1 MRCTIPGTSKP
12 ITYNDR
18 AALQEAFEKAGS
30 NLAAFLVEPIQCEA
44 GIVVPDEKYLQEA
57 RHLYNRYN
65 VLLICDEIQT
75 GIART
80 GKHLCHGW
88 SGIKP
93 DMVLLG
99 KAISGGLYPVSCV
112 LGRRDVM
119 LTIEPGTHGSTYGG
133 NPLGCAV
140 AIRALKVIEEEQME
154 EKAEKLGHV
163 FRAGLKAIKS
173 PMIQTVRGVGLL
185 NAVVIDESETGG
197 QSTWDLCMLLKEQ
210 GLLVS
215 FLTLEKQKRTRNEVY
230 GC

>member
-1 MRCTIPGTSKP
+1 M
-12 ITYNDR
+12 
-18 AALQEAFEKAGS
+18 
-30 NLAAFLVEPIQCEA
+30 
-44 GIVVPDEKYLQEA
+44 
-57 RHLYNRYN
+57 
-65 VLLICDEIQT
+65 
-75 GIART
+75 
-80 GKHLCHGW
+80 
-88 SGIKP
+88 
-93 DMVLLG
+93 
-99 KAISGGLYPVSCV
+99 
-112 LGRRDVM
+112 
-119 LTIEPGTHGSTYGG
+119 
-133 NPLGCAV
+133 GCAV

-197 QSTWDLCMLLKEQ
+197 QSTWDLCMLLREQ